1 MLPRFSGRAF
11 LAPMAGVSDPALRLM
26 CRRMGA
32 ALVVTEFTS
41 IHSIVA
47 KGRELARRGMA
58 IREFLEYSDEE
69 RPLSVQLFGSDLEAL
84 AEAARTVEPYF
95 DMIDY
100 NMGCPA
106 PHITSQMA
114 GGALLQEADL
124 TRQIFQTLTGSVRVP
139 VTLKIRSGVT
149 PSDRYL
155 FLDIARIAED
165 EGVEM
170 ITLHP
175 RTVSQGYSGRADWD
189 LIRMLK
195 ERSGVPIVGNGDVS
209 TPEDAKAML
218 DETGCD
224 YVMVGRGAMGNPF
237 LFEQINDYLDTGRY
251 TAYTLED
258 RLDAFFEYLGLASGY
273 RIRFANIKGQAMRF
287 TKGLRNGSAARLAIS
302 STRDIDHLADV
313 MINWKKGVPPQP
325 ATRPAA
331 GPCAQDARTGDIC
344 ECGGTPG
351 RTPSRAVLNMC

>member
-11 LAPMAGVSDPALRLM
+11 LAPMAGVSDPALRLQ

-41 IHSIVA
+41 IHSVVA
-47 KGRELARRGMA
+47 KQEQLAGEGRT

-84 AEAARTVEPYF
+84 AKAARIVEPHF
-95 DMIDY
+95 DIIDY

-124 TRQIFQTLTGSVRVP
+124 TRQIFQTLTGAAGGRTP
-139 VTLKIRSGVT
+139 VTLKVRAGVT
-149 PSDRYL
+149 ESDRFL
-155 FLDIARIAED
+155 FLEVARIAED

-189 LIRMLK
+189 MIRMLK
-195 ERSGVPIVGNGDVS
+195 ERSDVPVVGNGDIA
-209 TPEDAKAML
+209 TPEDAKAMI
-218 DETGCD
+218 DRTGCD

-237 LFEQINDYLDTGRY
+237 LFEQINDYLDTGSY
-251 TAYTLED
+251 SAYTLED
-258 RLDAFFEYLGLASGY
+258 RLDAFFEYLRIAANY

-287 TKGLRNGSAARLAIS
+287 TKGLRNGATMRSRITQS
-302 STRDIDHLADV
+302 EGIDQLADV
-313 MINWKKGVPPQP
+313 MSNGIRAVC
-325 ATRPAA
+325 AA
-331 GPCAQDARTGDIC
+331 G
-344 ECGGTPG
+344 
-351 RTPSRAVLNMC
+351 

>member
-11 LAPMAGVSDPALRLM
+11 LAPMAGVSDPALRLQ
-26 CRRMGA
+26 CRRKGA

-41 IHSIVA
+41 IHSVVA
-47 KGRELARRGMA
+47 KQEQLAGKGRT

-84 AEAARTVEPYF
+84 AKAARIVEPYF
-95 DMIDY
+95 DVIDY

-124 TRQIFQTLTGSVRVP
+124 TRQIFQTLTGAVGGRTP
-139 VTLKIRSGVT
+139 VTLKVRAGVT
-149 PSDRYL
+149 ESDRFL
-155 FLDIARIAED
+155 FLEVARIAED

-189 LIRMLK
+189 MIKMLK
-195 ERSGVPIVGNGDVS
+195 ERSDVPVVGNGDIA
-209 TPEDAKAML
+209 TPEDAKAMI
-218 DETGCD
+218 DQTGCD

-237 LFEQINDYLDTGRY
+237 LFEQINDYLDTGSY
-251 TAYTLED
+251 SAYTLED
-258 RLDAFFEYLGLASGY
+258 RLDAFFEYLRIAAKY

-287 TKGLRNGSAARLAIS
+287 TKGLRNGATVRSRITHS
-302 STRDIDHLADV
+302 EGIDQLADV
-313 MINWKKGVPPQP
+313 MNDGIR
-325 ATRPAA
+325 AACAA
-331 GPCAQDARTGDIC
+331 G
-344 ECGGTPG
+344 
-351 RTPSRAVLNMC
+351 